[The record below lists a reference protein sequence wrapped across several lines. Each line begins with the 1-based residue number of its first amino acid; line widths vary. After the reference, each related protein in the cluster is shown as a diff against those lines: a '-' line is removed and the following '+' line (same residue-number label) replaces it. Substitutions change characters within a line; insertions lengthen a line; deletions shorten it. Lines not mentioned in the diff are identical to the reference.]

1 MEQLFRSVKA
11 SERLP
16 DKEGRSYNLRSIWNR
31 SFRTKES
38 MDKYVSENPDATWL
52 EVIEPSKSAEEFLNG
67 KAQNIGYP
75 DFMDFISDGV
85 NRANLIE
92 EWMEQYA
99 QSKLPSEEEAVKILW
114 KYRSDVIGDLTTSI
128 DITTPKA
135 AKAILKL
142 KR

>member
-52 EVIEPSKSAEEFLNG
+52 EVIEPSKSAEEFYIE
-67 KAQNIGYP
+67 KYP
-75 DFMDFISDGV
+75 QHTRLLKRWVID
-85 NRANLIE
+85 L
-92 EWMEQYA
+92 MEQYA
-99 QSKLPSEEEAVKILW
+99 QSKLPSEDEAVKILW
-114 KYRSDVIGDLTTSI
+114 KYRSDVIGDLTTPI
-128 DITTPKA
+128 DITTSKA